1 MTVSYR
7 SLLHPC
13 YIVGTQQHLWSVG
26 LADGGGCPDLLA
38 GRAHAEI
45 QLQVPLQ
52 DPAHHG
58 GGGVPLG
65 QPGAAQQALQHGLQL
80 QQQLVHGQAT
90 GSPHGAV
97 QGSHGVGRG
106 AGVQAGGGGRLLPL
120 QALCGR
126 PVARG

>member
-1 MTVSYR
+1 MYVCTYVRDECVRTNVCMYAFTLSKFHFLYFEYFLNDCFIYIPVI
-7 SLLHPC
+7 SL
-13 YIVGTQQHLWSVG
+13 LWSVG

-65 QPGAAQQALQHGLQL
+65 QPGAAQQAL
-80 QQQLVHGQAT
+80 
-90 GSPHGAV
+90 
-97 QGSHGVGRG
+97 
-106 AGVQAGGGGRLLPL
+106 
-120 QALCGR
+120 
-126 PVARG
+126 